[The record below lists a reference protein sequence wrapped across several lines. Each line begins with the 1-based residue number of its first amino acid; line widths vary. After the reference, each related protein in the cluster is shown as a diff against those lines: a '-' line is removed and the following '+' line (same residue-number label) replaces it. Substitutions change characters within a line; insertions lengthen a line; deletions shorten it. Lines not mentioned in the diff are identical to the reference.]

1 MVPGHAEACL
11 TSRGTPE
18 VVLDEGGAP
27 VGGQKAAAVKASLPR
42 GRGGERRE
50 AAAVG
55 RGQALP
61 QRRDGARRAGHGHR
75 GPPAHGPLCTVLY
88 CTVLHC
94 TPRTHVIS
102 SPLEVSVYP

>member
-88 CTVLHC
+88 CTVLC
-94 TPRTHVIS
+94 TVHPEHNVIS
-102 SPLEVSVYP
+102 SPLELS

>member
-88 CTVLHC
+88 GTVLCTVHPEHI
-94 TPRTHVIS
+94 T
-102 SPLEVSVYP
+102 